1 MRRFSLPLVVAA
13 CVALA
18 ALLTWLALSSA
29 GFGDRATRAGAGST
43 RAEPAVRALPP
54 FTRLDVSGTAEVVL
68 VQGAA
73 ESVAVA
79 AGGRKAV
86 PVEAQVRGDT
96 LYVTAIDDSRWW
108 DRLFGSGSARAAHVV
123 VNFRELAQVDAAG
136 TVKLT
141 AASLRAPTLKIAGA
155 GGTEIRIDDLQA
167 QKLELAGAG
176 ALKAEIAGSVTEQSV
191 AISGA
196 GEYRGARLASDT
208 ASVSVAGAGKVIVNV
223 RRALDATISG
233 AGSVEYV
240 GDPKVTER
248 ISGLGRVQRRDH

>member
-1 MRRFSLPLVVAA
+1 MRRLSLPLVVAA

-18 ALLTWLALSSA
+18 ALLTWLVLSSA
-29 GFGDRATRAGAGST
+29 GFGDRATRADAGPA
-43 RAEPAVRALPP
+43 RADPATRALPP
-54 FTRLDVSGTAEVVL
+54 FTRLDVSGMAEVVL

-79 AGGRKAV
+79 AGGRKAA

-96 LYVTAIDDSRWW
+96 LYLTAIDDSRWW
-108 DRLFGSGSARAAHVV
+108 DRLFGSGVRPAHVV
-123 VNFRELAQVDAAG
+123 VNVRELAQVDAAG

-141 AASLRAPTLKIAGA
+141 AGSLRAPALKIAGA

-223 RRALDATISG
+223 RRSLDAAISG

>member
-1 MRRFSLPLVVAA
+1 MRRFSLPLVIAA

-18 ALLTWLALSSA
+18 ALLTWLVLSSA
-29 GFGDRATRAGAGST
+29 NFGDRGPRPEAGITSGAPT
-43 RAEPAVRALPP
+43 DRALPP
-54 FTRLDVSGTAEVVL
+54 FQRLDVSGMADVVL

-73 ESVAVA
+73 ESVAIA
-79 AGGRKAV
+79 DGGRKGR

-96 LYVTAIDDSRWW
+96 LYVTAVDDTRWW
-108 DRLFGSGSARAAHVV
+108 DHLFGGGSGRPARVV
-123 VNFRELAQVDAAG
+123 VNFRELSQIDAAG
-136 TVKLT
+136 TVKLS
-141 AASLRAPTLKIAGA
+141 AASLRAPNLKIAGA
-155 GGTEIRIDDLQA
+155 GGTEIRIDDLTG

-176 ALKAEIAGSVTEQSV
+176 ALKAELAGSVTEQAI

-208 ASVSVAGAGKVIVNV
+208 ASVSVAGAGQVVVNV
-223 RRALDATISG
+223 RTSLDAAISG

-248 ISGLGRVQRRDH
+248 ISGIGRVRKRDP